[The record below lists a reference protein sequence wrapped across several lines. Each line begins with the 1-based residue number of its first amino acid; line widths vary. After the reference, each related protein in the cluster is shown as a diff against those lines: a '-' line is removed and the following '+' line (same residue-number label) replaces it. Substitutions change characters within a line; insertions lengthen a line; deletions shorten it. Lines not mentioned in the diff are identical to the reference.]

1 MTSLYRVRVLVEA
14 EDPLKLRRVLEELY
28 ASIEGIEKIGGAAIW
43 YVGDVLVKVIIPR
56 IERSQPLSP
65 MSIPRGIIVEFSSTN
80 PGELV
85 RIVGDIVRFFR
96 ERHVLV
102 SLLE

>member
-28 ASIEGIEKIGGAAIW
+28 ASIEDIEKIGGAAIW

-80 PGELV
+80 PRELV